1 MNKKIKGFIFDLDG
15 VLVDTAKYH
24 YLAWKKF
31 ASMFNYDFTE
41 EENEEFKGVS
51 RKRCL
56 DILLAKVGVEATQE
70 QIDQWLIQKNE
81 DYLNYISSMDASE
94 VLPGVKAFLD
104 LLKANHIPMAVGSA
118 SKNAIPILEKLGLLS
133 YFVEVVDGNKVS
145 KAKPDP
151 EVFLLAAQSLGVAND
166 QTVVFEDAIAGIQA
180 ANAAQMISIGI
191 GDAQVLSEAA
201 YNFENFNQITNEIIT
216 ELIG

>member
-1 MNKKIKGFIFDLDG
+1 MTIKTKGFVFDLDG

-31 ASMFNYDFTE
+31 AEEFNYDFTE
-41 EENEEFKGVS
+41 EENEKFKGVS

-56 DILLAKVGVEATQE
+56 DILLNKVGVKASQD

-81 DYLNYISSMDASE
+81 DYLSYISEMNPSE
-94 VLPGVKAFLD
+94 VLPGVKDFLD
-104 LLKANHIPMAVGSA
+104 TLQLKGIPMAVGSA
-118 SKNAIPILEKLGLLS
+118 SKNAVPILEKVGLLS
-133 YFVEVVDGNKVS
+133 YFIDIIDGNKVT

-151 EVFLLAAQSLGVAND
+151 EVFVLAAKSLQVD
-166 QTVVFEDAIAGIQA
+166 VEDTIVFEDAIAGIQA
-180 ANAAQMISIGI
+180 ANTAGMVSIGV
-191 GDAQVLSEAA
+191 GDENVLSEAD
-201 YNFENFNQITNEIIT
+201 YNIENFNDITNEFLT

>member
-1 MNKKIKGFIFDLDG
+1 MTINTKAFVFDLDG

-31 ASMFNYDFTE
+31 AEEFNYDFTE

-56 DILLAKVGVEATQE
+56 EILLDKVGVEANQD
-70 QIDQWLIQKNE
+70 QIDHWLFQKNE
-81 DYLNYISSMDASE
+81 DYLTYIADMNPSE
-94 VLPGVKAFLD
+94 VLPGVKEFLE
-104 LLKANHIPMAVGSA
+104 LLKSKGIPMAVGSA
-118 SKNAIPILEKLGLLS
+118 SKNAVPILEKVGLLS
-133 YFVEVVDGNKVS
+133 YFSDIIDGNKVS

-151 EVFLLAAQSLGVAND
+151 EVFVLAAKSLQVKAED
-166 QTVVFEDAIAGIQA
+166 TIVFEDAIAGIQA
-180 ANAAQMISIGI
+180 ANAAGMISIGV
-191 GDAQVLSEAA
+191 GDQNVLNEAD
-201 YNFENFNQITNEIIT
+201 YNIENFNEITNEFIT

>member
-1 MNKKIKGFIFDLDG
+1 MTIKTKGFVFDLDG

-31 ASMFNYDFTE
+31 AEEFNYDFTE

-56 DILLAKVGVEATQE
+56 DILLNKVGVKASQD

-81 DYLNYISSMDASE
+81 DYLSYISEMNPSE
-94 VLPGVKAFLD
+94 VLPGVKDFLD
-104 LLKANHIPMAVGSA
+104 TLQLKGIPMAVGSA
-118 SKNAIPILEKLGLLS
+118 SKNAVPILEKVGLLS
-133 YFVEVVDGNKVS
+133 YFIDIIDGNKVT

-151 EVFLLAAQSLGVAND
+151 EVFVLAAKSLQVNVED
-166 QTVVFEDAIAGIQA
+166 TIVFEDAIAGIQA
-180 ANAAQMISIGI
+180 ANTAGMVSIGV
-191 GDAQVLSEAA
+191 GDENVLSEAD
-201 YNFENFNQITNEIIT
+201 YNIENFNDITNEFLT

>member
-1 MNKKIKGFIFDLDG
+1 MTIKTKGFVFDLDG

-31 ASMFNYDFTE
+31 AEEFNYDFTE

-56 DILLAKVGVEATQE
+56 EILLNKVGVEANQD

-81 DYLNYISSMDASE
+81 DYLSYISEMNTSE
-94 VLPGVKAFLD
+94 VLPGVKDFLD
-104 LLKANHIPMAVGSA
+104 SLKSKGIPMAVGSA
-118 SKNAIPILEKLGLLS
+118 SKNAVPILEKVELLS
-133 YFVEVVDGNKVS
+133 YFTDIIDGNKVS

-151 EVFLLAAQSLGVAND
+151 EVFVLAAKALHVKAED
-166 QTVVFEDAIAGIQA
+166 TIVFEDAIAGIQA
-180 ANAAQMISIGI
+180 ANAAGMLSIGV
-191 GDAQVLSEAA
+191 GDQNVLCEAD
-201 YNFENFNQITNEIIT
+201 YNIENFNDITDEFLT

>member
-1 MNKKIKGFIFDLDG
+1 MTIKTKGFVFDLDG

-31 ASMFNYDFTE
+31 AEEFNYDFTE

-56 DILLAKVGVEATQE
+56 DILLNKVGVKASQD

-81 DYLNYISSMDASE
+81 DYLSYISEMNPSE
-94 VLPGVKAFLD
+94 VLPGVKDFLD
-104 LLKANHIPMAVGSA
+104 TLQLKGIPMAVGSA
-118 SKNAIPILEKLGLLS
+118 SKNAVPILEKVELLS
-133 YFVEVVDGNKVS
+133 YFTDIIDGNKVS

-151 EVFLLAAQSLGVAND
+151 EVFVLAAKALHVKAED
-166 QTVVFEDAIAGIQA
+166 TIVFEDAIAGIQA
-180 ANAAQMISIGI
+180 ANAAGMLSIGV
-191 GDAQVLSEAA
+191 GDQNVLCEAD
-201 YNFENFNQITNEIIT
+201 YNIENFNDITNEFLT

>member
-1 MNKKIKGFIFDLDG
+1 MTIKTKGFVFDLDG

-31 ASMFNYDFTE
+31 AEEFNYDFTE

-56 DILLAKVGVEATQE
+56 EILLNKVGVEANQD

-81 DYLNYISSMDASE
+81 DYLSYISEMNPSE
-94 VLPGVKAFLD
+94 VLPGVKDFLD
-104 LLKANHIPMAVGSA
+104 SLKSKGIPMAVGSA
-118 SKNAIPILEKLGLLS
+118 SKNAVPILEKVELLS
-133 YFVEVVDGNKVS
+133 YFTDIIDGNKVS

-151 EVFLLAAQSLGVAND
+151 EVFVLAAKALHVKAED
-166 QTVVFEDAIAGIQA
+166 TIVFEDAIAGIQA
-180 ANAAQMISIGI
+180 ANAAGMLSIGV
-191 GDAQVLSEAA
+191 GDQNVLCEAD
-201 YNFENFNQITNEIIT
+201 YNIENFNDITNEFLT

>member
-1 MNKKIKGFIFDLDG
+1 MTIKTKGFVFDLDG

-31 ASMFNYDFTE
+31 AEEFNYDFTE

-56 DILLAKVGVEATQE
+56 EILLNKVGVEASQD

-81 DYLNYISSMDASE
+81 DYLSYISEMNPSE
-94 VLPGVKAFLD
+94 VLPGVKDFLD
-104 LLKANHIPMAVGSA
+104 SLKSKGIPMAVGSA
-118 SKNAIPILEKLGLLS
+118 SKNAVPILEKVELLS
-133 YFVEVVDGNKVS
+133 YFTDIIDGNKVS

-151 EVFLLAAQSLGVAND
+151 EVFVLAAKALHVKAED
-166 QTVVFEDAIAGIQA
+166 TIVFEDAIAGIQA
-180 ANAAQMISIGI
+180 ANAAGMLSIGV
-191 GDAQVLSEAA
+191 GDQNVLCEAD
-201 YNFENFNQITNEIIT
+201 YNIENFNDITNEFLT

>member
-104 LLKANHIPMAVGSA
+104 ILKANQIPMAVGSA
-118 SKNAIPILEKLGLLS
+118 SKNAIPILEKVGLLS

>member
-31 ASMFNYDFTE
+31 ASTFNYDFTE

-104 LLKANHIPMAVGSA
+104 ILKANQIPMAVGSA
-118 SKNAIPILEKLGLLS
+118 SKNAIPILEKVGLLS

>member
-1 MNKKIKGFIFDLDG
+1 MNKKTKGFIFDLDG

-104 LLKANHIPMAVGSA
+104 ILKANQIPMAVGSA
-118 SKNAIPILEKLGLLS
+118 SKNAIPILEKVGLLS

>member
-1 MNKKIKGFIFDLDG
+1 MTIKTKGFVFDLDG

-31 ASMFNYDFTE
+31 AEEFNYDFTE

-56 DILLAKVGVEATQE
+56 DILLNKVGVKASQN

-81 DYLNYISSMDASE
+81 DYLSYISEMNPSE
-94 VLPGVKAFLD
+94 VLPGVKDFLD
-104 LLKANHIPMAVGSA
+104 TLQLKGIPMAVGSA
-118 SKNAIPILEKLGLLS
+118 SKNAVPILEKVGLLS
-133 YFVEVVDGNKVS
+133 YFIDIIDGNKVT

-151 EVFLLAAQSLGVAND
+151 EVFVLAAKSLQVNVED
-166 QTVVFEDAIAGIQA
+166 TIVFEDAIAGIQA
-180 ANAAQMISIGI
+180 ANTAGMVSIGV
-191 GDAQVLSEAA
+191 GDDNILSEAD
-201 YNFENFNQITNEIIT
+201 YNIENFKDITNEFLT

>member
-104 LLKANHIPMAVGSA
+104 LLKVNQIPMAVGSA
-118 SKNAIPILEKLGLLS
+118 SKNAIPILKKVGLLS

>member
-1 MNKKIKGFIFDLDG
+1 MTKKTKGFVFDLDG

-31 ASMFNYDFTE
+31 AEEFNYDFTE

-56 DILLAKVGVEATQE
+56 EILLNKVGVEANQD

-81 DYLNYISSMDASE
+81 DYLSYISEMNPSE
-94 VLPGVKAFLD
+94 VLPGVKDFLD
-104 LLKANHIPMAVGSA
+104 SLKSKGIPMAVGSA
-118 SKNAIPILEKLGLLS
+118 SKNAVPILEKVELLS
-133 YFVEVVDGNKVS
+133 YFTDIIDGNKVS

-151 EVFLLAAQSLGVAND
+151 EVFVLAAKALHVKAED
-166 QTVVFEDAIAGIQA
+166 TIVFEDAIAGIQA
-180 ANAAQMISIGI
+180 ANAAGMLSIGV
-191 GDAQVLSEAA
+191 GDQNVLCEAD
-201 YNFENFNQITNEIIT
+201 YNIENFNDITNEFLT

>member
-1 MNKKIKGFIFDLDG
+1 MTIKTKGFVFDLDG

-31 ASMFNYDFTE
+31 AEEFNYDFTE

-56 DILLAKVGVEATQE
+56 DILLNKVGVKASQD

-81 DYLNYISSMDASE
+81 DYLSYIFEMNPSE
-94 VLPGVKAFLD
+94 VLPGVKDFLD
-104 LLKANHIPMAVGSA
+104 SLQSKGIPMAVGSA
-118 SKNAIPILEKLGLLS
+118 SKNAVPILEKVGLLS
-133 YFVEVVDGNKVS
+133 YFIDIIDGNKVT

-151 EVFLLAAQSLGVAND
+151 EVFVLAAKSLQVNVED
-166 QTVVFEDAIAGIQA
+166 TIVFEDAIAGIQA
-180 ANAAQMISIGI
+180 ANTAGMVSIGV
-191 GDAQVLSEAA
+191 GDENVLSEAD
-201 YNFENFNQITNEIIT
+201 YNIENFNDITNEFLT

>member
-1 MNKKIKGFIFDLDG
+1 MTIKTKGFVFDLDG

-24 YLAWKKF
+24 YLAWKKC
-31 ASMFNYDFTE
+31 AEEFNYDFTE

-56 DILLAKVGVEATQE
+56 DILLNKVGVKASQD

-81 DYLNYISSMDASE
+81 DYLSYISEMNPSE
-94 VLPGVKAFLD
+94 VLPGVKDFLD
-104 LLKANHIPMAVGSA
+104 TLQLKGIPMAVGSA
-118 SKNAIPILEKLGLLS
+118 SKNAVPILEKVGLLS
-133 YFVEVVDGNKVS
+133 YFIDIIDGNKVT

-151 EVFLLAAQSLGVAND
+151 EVFVLAAKSLQVNVED
-166 QTVVFEDAIAGIQA
+166 TIVFEDAIAGIQA
-180 ANAAQMISIGI
+180 ANTAGMVSIGV
-191 GDAQVLSEAA
+191 GDENVLSEAD
-201 YNFENFNQITNEIIT
+201 YNIENFNDITNEFLT

>member
-1 MNKKIKGFIFDLDG
+1 MTIKTKGFVFDLDG

-31 ASMFNYDFTE
+31 AEEFNYDFTE

-56 DILLAKVGVEATQE
+56 DILLNKVGVKASQD
-70 QIDQWLIQKNE
+70 QIDQWLIQKNV
-81 DYLNYISSMDASE
+81 DYLSYISEMNPSE
-94 VLPGVKAFLD
+94 VLPGVKDFLD
-104 LLKANHIPMAVGSA
+104 TLQLKGIPMAVGSA
-118 SKNAIPILEKLGLLS
+118 SKNAVPILEKVGLLS
-133 YFVEVVDGNKVS
+133 YFIDIIDGNKVT

-151 EVFLLAAQSLGVAND
+151 EVFVLAAKSLQVNVED
-166 QTVVFEDAIAGIQA
+166 TIVFEDAIAGIQA
-180 ANAAQMISIGI
+180 ANTAGMVSIGV
-191 GDAQVLSEAA
+191 GDENVLSEAD
-201 YNFENFNQITNEIIT
+201 YNIENFNDITNEFLT

>member
-1 MNKKIKGFIFDLDG
+1 MTTKTKGFVFDLDG

-31 ASMFNYDFTE
+31 AEEFNYDFTE

-56 DILLAKVGVEATQE
+56 EILLNKVGVEANQD

-81 DYLNYISSMDASE
+81 DYLSYISEMNPSE
-94 VLPGVKAFLD
+94 VLPGVKDFLD
-104 LLKANHIPMAVGSA
+104 SLKSKGIPMAVGSA
-118 SKNAIPILEKLGLLS
+118 SKNAVPILEKVELLS
-133 YFVEVVDGNKVS
+133 YFTDIIDGNKVS

-151 EVFLLAAQSLGVAND
+151 EVFVLAAKALHVKAED
-166 QTVVFEDAIAGIQA
+166 TIVFEDAIAGIQA
-180 ANAAQMISIGI
+180 ANAAGMLSIGV
-191 GDAQVLSEAA
+191 GDQNVLCEAD
-201 YNFENFNQITNEIIT
+201 YNIENFNDITNEFLT

>member
-1 MNKKIKGFIFDLDG
+1 MTIKTKGFVFDLDG
-15 VLVDTAKYH
+15 VIVDTAKYH

-31 ASMFNYDFTE
+31 AEEFNYDFTE

-56 DILLAKVGVEATQE
+56 DILLNKVGVEANQD

-81 DYLNYISSMDASE
+81 DYLSYISKMNPSE
-94 VLPGVKAFLD
+94 VLPGVKDFLD
-104 LLKANHIPMAVGSA
+104 FLKSKGIPMAVGSA
-118 SKNAIPILEKLGLLS
+118 SKNAVPILEKVELLS
-133 YFVEVVDGNKVS
+133 YFTDIIDGNKVS

-151 EVFLLAAQSLGVAND
+151 EVFVLAAKALQVKAED
-166 QTVVFEDAIAGIQA
+166 TIVFEDAIAGIQA
-180 ANAAQMISIGI
+180 ANAAGMLSIGV
-191 GDAQVLSEAA
+191 GDQNVLCEAD
-201 YNFENFNQITNEIIT
+201 YNIENFNDITNEFLT